1 MPAVLKKDD
10 CAGPAKGLCG
20 NVPIQYGPEYANPLV
35 AGSPSKPTLAP
46 ILSSVAPVP
55 TQSYAP
61 ARSEGPGGISVYAV
75 KPEASAAAPKADAPK
90 VNSVLA
96 PAAPLVTPAPEV
108 AKAADGKKAMS
119 TTTYTSAGVVYEV
132 AIEEVDVTV
141 TVTASDAGVYN
152 RARRHAH
159 VKAHARRHAERV

>member
-1 MPAVLKKDD
+1 MPSVLKKDD

-20 NVPIQYGPEYANPLV
+20 NVPVQYGPGYANPL
-35 AGSPSKPTLAP
+35 APGSPSKPTLAP

-75 KPEASAAAPKADAPK
+75 KPAASAAAVDVK
-90 VNSVLA
+90 SV
-96 PAAPLVTPAPEV
+96 AAPVAPVVTPAPD
-108 AKAADGKKAMS
+108 ASKANDGKKIIS

-132 AIEEVDVTV
+132 AIEEVMVTV
-141 TVTASDAGVYN
+141 TVTEDGAYKK
-152 RARRHAH
+152 ARRHAH
-159 VKAHARRHAERV
+159 VKAHARRNAERV